1 MFSHAES
8 AELAE
13 PAGHD
18 CLTQNAQ
25 NTLNLPDANL
35 LSLCVSLDSAD
46 SACVITHRFA
56 LHLIQRILSEI
67 NSYLCR
73 MIKTT
78 VSNREIWRI
87 AYPIMLGNLA
97 QTIITFT
104 DTAFLGHLG
113 TIELSASMMAGLYYF
128 VFTTLAMGFAIGIQI
143 FIARRYG
150 EGNFSKIGVV
160 FQHGALFVL
169 GLGLLLFSILFFFSH
184 RLLHVIIESENI
196 YGAAN
201 EYLRFRQF
209 GIMFVVFNFLFR
221 SFYVGISSTQVI
233 TFSTIIMAVVNIFFD
248 WALIFGHVGLPEM
261 GIGGAAL
268 ASLLAEITAFF
279 FFWIYTYIK
288 IPHEEY
294 GMFRWHKWQ
303 PALMGDILK
312 VAFPSMIQRLFS
324 FGAWFIFFV
333 MIEKMGETAIGVS
346 SVVRSTYMILIIPGI
361 AFASTANTLTSRI
374 IGEGKSNEV
383 MSTIWKVVKNSFL
396 CGVVLV
402 AVVAAIPQ
410 LVLQI
415 YTDDLALAQ
424 AAIPSVYVICVAT
437 LLGAFSMTFFEAVS
451 GTGNT
456 TAAMA
461 LEFGIL
467 IIYIIYVFLMSKTS
481 TIAGVWTAEWVY
493 NILIGLI
500 SLVYIWKA
508 DWGRKRI

>member
-1 MFSHAES
+1 
-8 AELAE
+8 
-13 PAGHD
+13 
-18 CLTQNAQ
+18 
-25 NTLNLPDANL
+25 
-35 LSLCVSLDSAD
+35 
-46 SACVITHRFA
+46 
-56 LHLIQRILSEI
+56 
-67 NSYLCR
+67 

-78 VSNREIWRI
+78 VTNKEIWRI

-113 TIELSASMMAGLYYF
+113 TNELSASMMAGLYYY
-128 VFTTLAMGFAIGIQI
+128 VFTTLAMGFAVGIQI

-150 EGNFSKIGVV
+150 EGDFKKIGVV
-160 FQHGALFVL
+160 FQHGAVFVL
-169 GLGLLLFSILFFFSH
+169 ALGILLFSILFFFSH

-196 YGAAN
+196 YEAAG

-209 GIMFVVFNFLFR
+209 GIFFVVFNFLFR
-221 SFYVGISSTQVI
+221 SFYVGISSTRVI
-233 TFSTIIMAVVNIFFD
+233 TYSTLIMAVVNIFFD
-248 WALIFGHVGLPEM
+248 WALIFGNAGLPEM

-268 ASLLAEITAFF
+268 ASLMAEVTAFC
-279 FFWIYTYIK
+279 FFWIFTYIK

-294 GMFRWHKWQ
+294 GMFRWHQWQ
-303 PALMGDILK
+303 PDLMGSILK

-333 MIEKMGETAIGVS
+333 MIEKMGEMAIGIS
-346 SVVRSTYMILIIPGI
+346 SVVRSTYMILIIPCF
-361 AFASTANTLTSRI
+361 AFAATANTLTSRI
-374 IGEGKSNEV
+374 IGEGKSDEV
-383 MSTIWKVVKNSFL
+383 MATLWKVVKNSL
-396 CGVVLV
+396 LSSLVLV
-402 AVVAAIPQ
+402 AVVAVIPQ

-424 AAIPSVYVICVAT
+424 SAVPSVYVICAAT
-437 LLGAFSMTFFEAVS
+437 LLGTFAMVFFEAVS

-467 IIYIIYVFLMSKTS
+467 IVYIVYVFLMSKTS

-500 SLVYIWKA
+500 SLIYIWKA
-508 DWGRKRI
+508 DWRRKRI

>member
-1 MFSHAES
+1 
-8 AELAE
+8 
-13 PAGHD
+13 
-18 CLTQNAQ
+18 
-25 NTLNLPDANL
+25 
-35 LSLCVSLDSAD
+35 
-46 SACVITHRFA
+46 
-56 LHLIQRILSEI
+56 
-67 NSYLCR
+67 

-78 VSNREIWRI
+78 ISNREIWRI

-113 TIELSASMMAGLYYF
+113 TNELSASMMAGLYYF
-128 VFTTLAMGFAIGIQI
+128 VFTTLAMGFAVGIQI

-150 EGNFSKIGVV
+150 EGDYKRIGVV
-160 FQHGALFVL
+160 FQHGAHFVL
-169 GLGLLLFSILFFFSH
+169 LLGVLLFCILFFFSH
-184 RLLHVIIESENI
+184 RLLEIIIESENI
-196 YGAAN
+196 QVAAN

-209 GIMFVVFNFLFR
+209 GIFFVVFNFLFR

-233 TFSTIIMAVVNIFFD
+233 TFSTLIMAVVNIFFD
-248 WALIFGHVGLPEM
+248 WALIFGNAGLPEM

-268 ASLLAEITAFF
+268 ASLLAEITAFC

-294 GMFRWHKWQ
+294 GMFRWHKKEPQ
-303 PALMGDILK
+303 LLADLLK

-346 SVVRSTYMILIIPGI
+346 SIVRSTYMIIIIPGI
-361 AFASTANTLTSRI
+361 AFSATANTLTSRI

-383 MSTIWKVVKNSFL
+383 MSTIWKVVKNSFW
-396 CGVVLV
+396 CSAVLV

-415 YTDDLALAQ
+415 YTDDVALAQ

-451 GTGNT
+451 GTGKT

-467 IIYIIYVFLMSKTS
+467 IAYIVYVYLMSKTS

-493 NILIGLI
+493 NIAIGLI